1 MATSSST
8 SSANAPSCLKL
19 TPEQYKAQTKRV
31 ALITGITGQDGSY
44 LTEFLLSHPTC
55 KIERKKKK
63 KKKKKKKN
71 RNNAK
76 NADQYT
82 VHGIIRRSSSFNTGR
97 IDHLYQDVH
106 ENSRLHLV
114 NSTLFELTKTH
125 FQKKK
130 KKKKTVIALWRFDR
144 FHKFGFHFGQSST

>member
-63 KKKKKKKN
+63 KKKKKKIVTTQKT
-71 RNNAK
+71 
-76 NADQYT
+76 QT
-82 VHGIIRRSSSFNTGR
+82 
-97 IDHLYQDVH
+97 
-106 ENSRLHLV
+106 
-114 NSTLFELTKTH
+114 STLCTASF
-125 FQKKK
+125 
-130 KKKKTVIALWRFDR
+130 VDR
-144 FHKFGFHFGQSST
+144 HRSILDVSIIYIKMCTRILDFIW

>member
-63 KKKKKKKN
+63 KKKKKKN

-76 NADQYT
+76 KRRPVHCARHHSSIVIVQYWT
-82 VHGIIRRSSSFNTGR
+82 YRSFISRCAREFSTSFGKL
-97 IDHLYQDVH
+97 DFV
-106 ENSRLHLV
+106 
-114 NSTLFELTKTH
+114 
-125 FQKKK
+125 
-130 KKKKTVIALWRFDR
+130 
-144 FHKFGFHFGQSST
+144 